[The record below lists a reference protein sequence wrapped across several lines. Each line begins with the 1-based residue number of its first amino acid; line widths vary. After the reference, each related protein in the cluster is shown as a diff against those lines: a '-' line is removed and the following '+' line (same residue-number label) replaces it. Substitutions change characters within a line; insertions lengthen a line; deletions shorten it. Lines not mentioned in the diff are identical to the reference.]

1 LPNQSASLTHAK
13 LVAAMFMW
21 GGTWIAGRVVAQEL
35 AAPLA
40 APAIRFLIAGLVLAG
55 FALATE
61 GRIPRPHSGAEWGAV
76 TGLALTGI
84 FIYALCF
91 FYGLKHVTA
100 GRGALVVALTP
111 VLVAL
116 GAWLSGQERMNAL
129 KLGGVAIATLGC
141 LTVIGNGNPLALL
154 RGEVGVGEWLILGCA
169 LCWSAYTFIGR
180 KATKTLTPLAATLWA
195 SLLGAGMIGLTAL
208 ALGGTDLADWS
219 WRVWASVL
227 FLAIGGT
234 ALAFTWFADGVRRI
248 GAAKASVF
256 VNLVPVFAVLQA
268 AVLLDERLGLP
279 VLAGGL
285 LVIVGVWL
293 TTHVAERGTMRERTR
308 LQETIDKEISHARIR

>member
-1 LPNQSASLTHAK
+1 
-13 LVAAMFMW
+13 MFMW

-40 APAIRFLIAGLVLAG
+40 APAIRFLIAGLALAG

-61 GRIPRPHSGAEWGAV
+61 GRIPRPHSGTEWGAV

-84 FIYALCF
+84 FVYALCF

-154 RGEVGVGEWLILGCA
+154 RGEVGIGEWLILGCA

-195 SLLGAGMIGLTAL
+195 SLLGAGMIGLA
-208 ALGGTDLADWS
+208 AMMLGGIDLAAWS

-248 GAAKASVF
+248 GAAKSSVY

-268 AVLLDERLGLP
+268 AALLDERLGLP

-293 TTHVAERGTMRERTR
+293 TTHVAERGMAGDRAHR
-308 LQETIDKEISHARIR
+308 QEPIDKEISHVRVL

>member
-1 LPNQSASLTHAK
+1 MPNQSTSLTNAK

-40 APAIRFLIAGLVLAG
+40 APAVRFLIAGLALAG
-55 FALATE
+55 YALATE
-61 GRIPRPHSGAEWGAV
+61 GRIPRPQDVTEWGTV

-84 FIYALCF
+84 FLYALCF

-129 KLGGVAIATLGC
+129 KLSGVAIATLGC
-141 LTVIGNGNPLALL
+141 LTVIGNGNPVALL
-154 RGEVGVGEWLILGCA
+154 HGEVGIGEWLILGCA
-169 LCWSAYTFIGR
+169 LCWTAYTFIGR
-180 KATKTLTPLAATLWA
+180 KATKTLSALAATLWA
-195 SLLGAGMIGLTAL
+195 SLLGAGLIGLAAL
-208 ALGGTDLADWS
+208 VLGGIDFAAWS
-219 WRVWASVL
+219 WRVWLSVV

-279 VLAGGL
+279 VLGGGL
-285 LVIVGVWL
+285 LVIAGVWL
-293 TTHVAERGTMRERTR
+293 TTQVSERKLAPTPDSTEQEAPHVR
-308 LQETIDKEISHARIR
+308 LQ